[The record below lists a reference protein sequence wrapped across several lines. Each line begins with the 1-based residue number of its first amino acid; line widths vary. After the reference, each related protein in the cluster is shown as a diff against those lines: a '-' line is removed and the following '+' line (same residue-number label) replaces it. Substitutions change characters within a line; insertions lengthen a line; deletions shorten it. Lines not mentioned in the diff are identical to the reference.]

1 MILNIFLKN
10 NQTNAIQN
18 VHINTPQ
25 CRSTNLYITKMA
37 TMPIYC
43 KNAFKNLLQNPTV
56 DDLRSLYVAYVGPT
70 KFVQKMILG

>member
-1 MILNIFLKN
+1 MILNIFLRN
-10 NQTNAIQN
+10 NQTNVIQN

-56 DDLRSLYVAYVGPT
+56 DDLSLNIFYFNLVRYTYKYIQAT
-70 KFVQKMILG
+70 